1 MDDILIE
8 CSPGISGDMLLGAFY
23 DLGVPKKVIE
33 QPLIDLGLKNLYQL
47 DFKESKSCSIRGIKA
62 KVENIDSG
70 PSKRTWRSIKELIL
84 NGHLED
90 KLKKIIYEVFESLA
104 IAEGKVHGI
113 KSEDVHFHEIGAID
127 SLVDIIGVC
136 AAFNYLNPKWVY
148 CNEPTL
154 GKGFVQTEHGKLSV
168 PAPAVIELVR
178 QKNIKVLSNCGSSIE
193 GELSTPTGIALLA
206 NLVDYLEP
214 PSKYSINSYGVGIG
228 NLNFPFPNLVRVY
241 KIASFNNSSDND
253 NEQISPKCEE
263 IIIQEAWIDDQ
274 TAEDISNFVEKLR
287 IEGAYDVSYQAIN
300 MKKNRIGFSIQAILP
315 IEKKE
320 FFRRL
325 WFDYSNTIGVR
336 ERTQS
341 RWILLRR
348 RGECSTIFGNIKVK
362 QTLKPDGS
370 IIMKPENDEVL
381 RLNLEHKI
389 STYEIRKI
397 IKESSNKFKAFEN
410 WK

>member
-1 MDDILIE
+1 MDDVLIE

-33 QPLIDLGLKNLYQL
+33 QPLIDLGLKDLYQL

-62 KVENIDSG
+62 KVENIDCS
-70 PSKRTWRSIKELIL
+70 PIKRTWRSIKELIL
-84 NGHLED
+84 NSHLED

-113 KSEDVHFHEIGAID
+113 KSDEVHFHEIGAID

-136 AAFNYLNPKWVY
+136 AALNYLNPKRVY
-148 CNEPTL
+148 CNEPML

-168 PAPAVIELVR
+168 PPPAVIELIR
-178 QKNIKVLSNCGSSIE
+178 QKNIKVLSSLNSID

-206 NLVDYLEP
+206 NFVDYPEP

-228 NLNFPFPNLVRVY
+228 NLKFTFPNLVRVY
-241 KIASFNNSSDND
+241 KITSFEDFSIND

-263 IIIQEAWIDDQ
+263 ISIQEAWIDDQ
-274 TAEDISNFVEKLR
+274 TPEDISNFVEKLR

-300 MKKNRIGFSIQAILP
+300 MKKNRIGFSIQVILP

-348 RGECSTIFGNIKVK
+348 RGECSTTFGNIKVK

-370 IIMKPENDEVL
+370 ITMKPENDEVL
-381 RLNLEHKI
+381 RLQLKHKI

-397 IKESSNKFKAFEN
+397 IKESSKKFKAFEN

>member
-1 MDDILIE
+1 MEDILIE

-33 QPLIDLGLKNLYQL
+33 QPLIDLGLKDQYHLE
-47 DFKESKSCSIRGIKA
+47 FKESKSSSIRGIKA
-62 KVENIDSG
+62 KVENIYCS
-70 PSKRTWRSIKELIL
+70 PIKRTWRSIKELIS
-84 NGHLED
+84 NGQLED
-90 KLKKIIYEVFESLA
+90 KLKQIIYEVFESLA
-104 IAEGKVHGI
+104 IAEGIVHGI

-136 AAFNYLNPKWVY
+136 ASLNYLNPKKVY
-148 CNEPTL
+148 CNEPML

-168 PAPAVIELVR
+168 PAPAVIELIR
-178 QKNIKVLSNCGSSIE
+178 QKNIKVLSGFDSIE
-193 GELSTPTGIALLA
+193 GELSTPTGIALLS
-206 NLVDYLEP
+206 NLADYLEP

-228 NLNFPFPNLVRVY
+228 NLKFPFPNLVRVY
-241 KIASFNNSSDND
+241 KITSFEDSSI
-253 NEQISPKCEE
+253 NEQINPKCEE
-263 IIIQEAWIDDQ
+263 ISVQEAWIDDQ
-274 TAEDISNFVEKLR
+274 TPEDVSNFVEKLR

-315 IEKKE
+315 IEKRE

-348 RGECSTIFGNIKVK
+348 RGECSTTFGNIKVK

-370 IIMKPENDEVL
+370 ITMKPENDEVL
-381 RLNLEHKI
+381 RLKLEYKI

-397 IKESSNKFKAFEN
+397 IKESSKKFNAFEN

>member
-1 MDDILIE
+1 MEDILIE

-33 QPLIDLGLKNLYQL
+33 KPLIELGLKDLYNL
-47 DFKESKSCSIRGIKA
+47 DFKESKSCSIRGIRT
-62 KVENIDSG
+62 KVEHIDCC
-70 PSKRTWRSIKELIL
+70 PIKRNWRSIKELIF
-84 NGHLED
+84 NGNLDE
-90 KLKKIIYEVFESLA
+90 KLRQIIYEVFESLA

-113 KSEDVHFHEIGAID
+113 KSDEVHFHEIGAID

-136 AAFNYLNPKWVY
+136 AALNYLNPNNVY
-148 CNEPTL
+148 CNEPML

-168 PAPAVIELVR
+168 PTPAVIELIR
-178 QKNIKVLSNCGSSIE
+178 KKNIKVLSCFDSID
-193 GELSTPTGIALLA
+193 GELSTPTGIALLS
-206 NLVDYLEP
+206 NLSDSLQP

-228 NLNFPFPNLVRVY
+228 NLKFQFPNLVRVY
-241 KIASFNNSSDND
+241 EINSFRDASINN
-253 NEQISPKCEE
+253 PKCEE
-263 IIIQEAWIDDQ
+263 ISVQEAWIDDQ
-274 TAEDISNFVEKLR
+274 TSEDISNFVEKLR

-300 MKKNRIGFSIQAILP
+300 MKKNRIGFSIQVILP
-315 IEKKE
+315 TEKQE

-336 ERTQS
+336 EKTQS

-348 RGECSTIFGNIKVK
+348 RGECLTTFGNVKVK

-370 IIMKPENDEVL
+370 IIVKPENDEVL
-381 RLNLEHKI
+381 RLKLKYKK
-389 STYEIRKI
+389 SSDEIRKI
-397 IKESSNKFKAFEN
+397 IKESSKKFKAFEN

>member
-1 MDDILIE
+1 MEDVLIE

-33 QPLIDLGLKNLYQL
+33 QPLIDIGLEDLYQL
-47 DFKESKSCSIRGIKA
+47 EFKESKSCSIRGIKT
-62 KVENIDSG
+62 KVENIDCC
-70 PSKRTWRSIKELIL
+70 PIKRTWRSIKELVL
-84 NGHLED
+84 NAHLED

-104 IAEGKVHGI
+104 IVEGKVHGI

-136 AAFNYLNPKWVY
+136 AAFNYLNPNKVY

-168 PAPAVIELVR
+168 PSPAVIELIR
-178 QKNIKVLSNCGSSIE
+178 QKNIKVLSNRESIE

-206 NLVDYLEP
+206 NLVNYQEL

-228 NLNFPFPNLVRVY
+228 NQKFPFPNLVRVY
-241 KIASFNNSSDND
+241 KITSFKDSYINK
-253 NEQISPKCEE
+253 QINPKCEE
-263 IIIQEAWIDDQ
+263 ISVQEAWIDDQ
-274 TAEDISNFVEKLR
+274 TPEDISNFVEKLR

-315 IEKKE
+315 AEKKE
-320 FFRRL
+320 FFRGL
-325 WFDYSNTIGVR
+325 WFNYSNTIGVR
-336 ERTQS
+336 ERIQS

-348 RGECSTIFGNIKVK
+348 RGECSTTFGKIKVK

-370 IIMKPENDEVL
+370 ISMKPENDEVL
-381 RLNLEHKI
+381 RLKLDHKI
-389 STYEIRKI
+389 STDEIREI
-397 IKESSNKFKAFEN
+397 IKESSNNFKAFEN

>member
-1 MDDILIE
+1 MEDIFIE

-33 QPLIDLGLKNLYQL
+33 QPLIDLGLADLYNLE
-47 DFKESKSCSIRGIKA
+47 FKHSKSYSIRGIKTC
-62 KVENIDSG
+62 VENIDCNQI
-70 PSKRTWRSIKELIL
+70 KRNWRSIKELIL

-90 KLKKIIYEVFESLA
+90 KLKQIIYKVFNSLA
-104 IAEGKVHGI
+104 NAEGKVHGI
-113 KSEDVHFHEIGAID
+113 KPEDVHFHEIGAID

-136 AAFNYLNPKWVY
+136 AALNYLKPKRVY
-148 CNEPTL
+148 CNEPML

-168 PAPAVIELVR
+168 PPPAVIELIR
-178 QKNIKVLSNCGSSIE
+178 KKNINVLSCFDSIE
-193 GELSTPTGIALLA
+193 GELSTPTGIALISD
-206 NLVDYLEP
+206 LVDYLHP

-228 NLNFPFPNLVRVY
+228 NLKLPFPNLVRVY
-241 KIASFNNSSDND
+241 KISSFEDSSTKIQNN
-253 NEQISPKCEE
+253 PKCEE
-263 IIIQEAWIDDQ
+263 ISIQEAWIDDQ
-274 TAEDISNFVEKLR
+274 TPEDISNFVEKLR

-300 MKKNRIGFSIQAILP
+300 MKKNRIGFSIEAILP
-315 IEKKE
+315 TEKKE
-320 FFRRL
+320 LFRKL

-336 ERTQS
+336 ERTQY

-348 RGECSTIFGNIKVK
+348 RGVCETILGNIKVK

-370 IIMKPENDEVL
+370 ITMKPENDEVL
-381 RLNLEHKI
+381 RLKLEHKK

-397 IKESSNKFKAFEN
+397 IEESSKKFKASEN

>member
-1 MDDILIE
+1 MEDVLIE

-33 QPLIDLGLKNLYQL
+33 QPLIDLGLKDQYHLE
-47 DFKESKSCSIRGIKA
+47 FKESKSCSIRGIKA
-62 KVENIDSG
+62 KVENIDCT
-70 PSKRTWRSIKELIL
+70 PINRTWRSIKELIL

-90 KLKKIIYEVFESLA
+90 NLRQIIYEVFESLA

-136 AAFNYLNPKWVY
+136 AALNYLNPNRVF
-148 CNEPTL
+148 CNEPML
-154 GKGFVQTEHGKLSV
+154 GRGFVQTEHGKLSV
-168 PAPAVIELVR
+168 PPPAVIELIR
-178 QKNIKVLSNCGSSIE
+178 QKNIKVLASFDSVE
-193 GELSTPTGIALLA
+193 GELSTPTGIALLS
-206 NLVDYLEP
+206 NLVDDATP

-228 NLNFPFPNLVRVY
+228 NLKFPFPNLVRVY
-241 KIASFNNSSDND
+241 KISSVEDSFFNKRNN
-253 NEQISPKCEE
+253 PKCEK
-263 IIIQEAWIDDQ
+263 ISIQESWIDDQ
-274 TAEDISNFVEKLR
+274 TPEDISNFVEKLR

-300 MKKNRIGFSIQAILP
+300 MKKNRVGFAIQVILP
-315 IEKKE
+315 IEKNE
-320 FFRRL
+320 YFRQL

-348 RGECSTIFGNIKVK
+348 RGEISTTFGNIKVK

-370 IIMKPENDEVL
+370 ITMKPENDEVL
-381 RLNLEHKI
+381 RLKLKHKI
-389 STYEIRKI
+389 SADEIRKI
-397 IKESSNKFKAFEN
+397 IKESGKNFKVIEN

>member
-1 MDDILIE
+1 MDDVLIE

-33 QPLIDLGLKNLYQL
+33 QPLIDLGLKDLYQL

-62 KVENIDSG
+62 KVEDLNSSPI
-70 PSKRTWRSIKELIL
+70 KRTWRSIKELIL

-113 KSEDVHFHEIGAID
+113 KSDDVHFHEIGAID

-136 AAFNYLNPKWVY
+136 AALNYLNPKRVY
-148 CNEPTL
+148 CNEPML

-168 PAPAVIELVR
+168 PPPAVIELIR
-178 QKNIKVLSNCGSSIE
+178 QKNIKVLSSLNSVD

-206 NLVDYLEP
+206 NFVDYPEP

-228 NLNFPFPNLVRVY
+228 NLKFTFPNLVRVY
-241 KIASFNNSSDND
+241 KITSFEDSSIND

-263 IIIQEAWIDDQ
+263 ISIQEAWIDDQ
-274 TAEDISNFVEKLR
+274 TPEDISNFVEKLR

-300 MKKNRIGFSIQAILP
+300 MKKNRIGFSIQVILP

-348 RGECSTIFGNIKVK
+348 RGECSTTFGNINVK
-362 QTLKPDGS
+362 QTMKPDGS
-370 IIMKPENDEVL
+370 ITMKPENDEVL
-381 RLNLEHKI
+381 RIQLKHKI

-397 IKESSNKFKAFEN
+397 IKESSKKFKAFEN

>member
-1 MDDILIE
+1 MEDVLIE
-8 CSPGISGDMLLGAFY
+8 CSPGISGDMLLAAFY

-33 QPLIDLGLKNLYQL
+33 QPLIDLGLKDLYTL
-47 DFKESKSCSIRGIKA
+47 EFKESKSFSIRGINA
-62 KVENIDSG
+62 KVKNNDCS
-70 PSKRTWRSIKELIL
+70 PSKRNWRDIKELIL
-84 NGHLED
+84 NGVLED
-90 KLKKIIYEVFESLA
+90 KLKRIIYEVFESLA
-104 IAEGKVHGI
+104 SSEAKVHGI
-113 KSEDVHFHEIGAID
+113 KTEDVHFHEIGAID

-136 AAFNYLNPKWVY
+136 AALNYLNPKKVY
-148 CNEPTL
+148 CNEPML

-168 PAPAVIELVR
+168 PPPAVVELLR
-178 QKNIKVLSNCGSSIE
+178 QKNIKVLSTRDLIE
-193 GELSTPTGIALLA
+193 GELSTPTGVSLLA
-206 NLVDYLEP
+206 NLVDCQET

-228 NLNFPFPNLVRVY
+228 NLKFPFPNLVRIY
-241 KIASFNNSSDND
+241 KVTSFCDPSIDNA
-253 NEQISPKCEE
+253 QISPKCEE
-263 IIIQEAWIDDQ
+263 ISIQEAWIDDQ
-274 TAEDISNFVEKLR
+274 TPEDISNFVEKLR

-300 MKKNRIGFSIQAILP
+300 MKKDRIGFSIQAILP

-341 RWILLRR
+341 RWVLLRR
-348 RGECSTIFGNIKVK
+348 RGECSTTFGNIKVK

-370 IIMKPENDEVL
+370 INMKPENDEVL
-381 RLNLEHKI
+381 RLKLKHKI

-397 IKESSNKFKAFEN
+397 IKESSKKFKAFEN

>member
-1 MDDILIE
+1 MEDVLIE

-33 QPLIDLGLKNLYQL
+33 QPLIDIGLKDLYHL
-47 DFKESKSCSIRGIKA
+47 EFKESKSCSIRGIKA
-62 KVENIDSG
+62 KVENIDCS
-70 PSKRTWRSIKELIL
+70 PNKRTWKSIKELIF

-90 KLKKIIYEVFESLA
+90 KLKQIIFEVFESLA
-104 IAEGKVHGI
+104 NAEGKVHGI

-136 AAFNYLNPKWVY
+136 AALHYLNPKKVY
-148 CNEPTL
+148 CNEPML
-154 GKGFVQTEHGKLSV
+154 GKGFVETEHGKLSV
-168 PAPAVIELVR
+168 PPPAVIELITR
-178 QKNIKVLSNCGSSIE
+178 KNIKVSSSFDSIE
-193 GELSTPTGIALLA
+193 GELSTPTGIALLS
-206 NLVDYLEP
+206 NLVDYMQP

-228 NLNFPFPNLVRVY
+228 NLRFPFPNLVRVY
-241 KIASFNNSSDND
+241 KISSFKDSFNQ
-253 NEQISPKCEE
+253 QINPKCEE
-263 IIIQEAWIDDQ
+263 ISVQEAWIDDQ
-274 TAEDISNFVEKLR
+274 TPEDISNFVEKLR

-325 WFDYSNTIGVR
+325 WFNYSNTIGVR

-348 RGECSTIFGNIKVK
+348 RGECLTSFGNIKVK

-370 IIMKPENDEVL
+370 INMKPENDEVL
-381 RLNLEHKI
+381 RLKLKHKI

-397 IKESSNKFKAFEN
+397 IKESSKKFKAFEN

>member
-1 MDDILIE
+1 MEDVLIE

-33 QPLIDLGLKNLYQL
+33 QPLIELGLKDLYDLQ
-47 DFKESKSCSIRGIKA
+47 FKESKSCSIRGVKA
-62 KVENIDSG
+62 KVENIDCS
-70 PSKRTWRSIKELIL
+70 SIKRTWRSIKELIL
-84 NGHLED
+84 NGYLED
-90 KLKKIIYEVFESLA
+90 KLKQKVYEVFESLA
-104 IAEGKVHGI
+104 SAEGKVHGI

-136 AAFNYLNPKWVY
+136 AALNYLNPKKVY
-148 CNEPTL
+148 CNEPML

-168 PAPAVIELVR
+168 PPPAVIELIR
-178 QKNIKVLSNCGSSIE
+178 QKNVRVLSSFDLIE
-193 GELSTPTGIALLA
+193 GELSTPTGIALLS
-206 NLVDYLEP
+206 NLADYLSP

-228 NLNFPFPNLVRVY
+228 NLEFPFPNLVRVY
-241 KIASFNNSSDND
+241 KISSFENSSFNQKIN
-253 NEQISPKCEE
+253 PRCEE
-263 IIIQEAWIDDQ
+263 ITLQEAWIDDQ
-274 TAEDISNFVEKLR
+274 TPEDISNFVEKLR

-320 FFRRL
+320 YFRRL

-336 ERTQS
+336 ERNQS

-348 RGECSTIFGNIKVK
+348 RGECSTTFGNIKVK
-362 QTLKPDGS
+362 ETLKPDGS
-370 IIMKPENDEVL
+370 KTMKPENDEVL
-381 RLNLEHKI
+381 RLKLEHKI
-389 STYEIRKI
+389 STDEIRKI
-397 IKESSNKFKAFEN
+397 IKETSKNFKPFEN

>member
-1 MDDILIE
+1 MDDVLIE

-33 QPLIDLGLKNLYQL
+33 RPLIDLGLKDLYEL
-47 DFKESKSCSIRGIKA
+47 DFKESKSCSIRGIKT
-62 KVENIDSG
+62 KVENIDCS
-70 PSKRTWRSIKELIL
+70 PIKRTWRSIKELIL

-90 KLKKIIYEVFESLA
+90 KLKKIIYGVFESLA

-113 KSEDVHFHEIGAID
+113 KSDDVHFHEVGAID

-136 AAFNYLNPKWVY
+136 TALNYLNPKRVY
-148 CNEPTL
+148 CNEPML

-168 PAPAVIELVR
+168 PPPAVIELIR
-178 QKNIKVLSNCGSSIE
+178 QKNIKVLSNRDTIE

-206 NLVDYLEP
+206 NLADYHEP
-214 PSKYSINSYGVGIG
+214 PLKFSINSYGVGIG
-228 NLNFPFPNLVRVY
+228 NLKFPFPNLVRVY
-241 KIASFNNSSDND
+241 KITSFEDSSV

-263 IIIQEAWIDDQ
+263 ICIQEAWIDDQ
-274 TAEDISNFVEKLR
+274 TPEDISNFVEKLR

-300 MKKNRIGFSIQAILP
+300 MKKNRIGFSIQVILP

-336 ERTQS
+336 ERNQS

-348 RGECSTIFGNIKVK
+348 KGECFTTFGNIKVK

-370 IIMKPENDEVL
+370 IITKPENDEVL
-381 RLNLEHKI
+381 RLQLKHKI

-397 IKESSNKFKAFEN
+397 IKESGKKFKAFEN

>member
-33 QPLIDLGLKNLYQL
+33 QPLIDLGLKDLYQL
-47 DFKESKSCSIRGIKA
+47 EFKESKSCSIRGVKA
-62 KVENIDSG
+62 KVENIDSI
-70 PSKRTWRSIKELIL
+70 PIKRTWRSIKELIL

-104 IAEGKVHGI
+104 SAEGKVHGI
-113 KSEDVHFHEIGAID
+113 KPEDVHFHEIGAID

-136 AAFNYLNPKWVY
+136 AALYYLNPKKVF
-148 CNEPTL
+148 CNEPML
-154 GKGFVQTEHGKLSV
+154 GKGFVKTEHGKLSV
-168 PAPAVIELVR
+168 PPPAVIELVR
-178 QKNIKVLSNCGSSIE
+178 QKNIKVLSNRDSID

-206 NLVDYLEP
+206 NLVNFLET

-228 NLNFPFPNLVRVY
+228 NLKFPFPNLVRVY
-241 KIASFNNSSDND
+241 KITSFEDSSINK
-253 NEQISPKCEE
+253 QINPKCEE
-263 IIIQEAWIDDQ
+263 ISVQEAWIDDQ
-274 TAEDISNFVEKLR
+274 TPEDISNFVEKLR

-300 MKKNRIGFSIQAILP
+300 MKKNRIGFSIQVILP

-348 RGECSTIFGNIKVK
+348 RGECSTSFGNIKVK

-370 IIMKPENDEVL
+370 INMKPENDEVL
-381 RLNLEHKI
+381 RLKLEHKI
-389 STYEIRKI
+389 STYEVRKI
-397 IKESSNKFKAFEN
+397 IKESSKKFKAFEN

>member
-1 MDDILIE
+1 MEDVLIE

-23 DLGVPKKVIE
+23 DLGVPKQVIE
-33 QPLIDLGLKNLYQL
+33 QPLFDLGLKDLYHL
-47 DFKESKSCSIRGIKA
+47 EFRESKSSSIRGVRV
-62 KVENIDSG
+62 KVKNIDHS
-70 PSKRTWRSIKELIL
+70 PIKRTWRSIKELIL
-84 NGHLED
+84 NGNLED
-90 KLKKIIYEVFESLA
+90 KLKQKIYKVFESLA
-104 IAEGKVHGI
+104 NAEGKVHGI

-136 AAFNYLNPKWVY
+136 AAFNYLNPKKVF
-148 CNEPTL
+148 CNEPML

-168 PAPAVIELVR
+168 PTPAVIELIR
-178 QKNIKVLSNCGSSIE
+178 QKDIKVLTSFESIE
-193 GELSTPTGIALLA
+193 GELSTPTGIALISNLA
-206 NLVDYLEP
+206 DYLQP

-228 NLNFPFPNLVRVY
+228 NLKLPFPNLVRVY
-241 KIASFNNSSDND
+241 KITSFEDSSINR
-253 NEQISPKCEE
+253 QINPKCEE
-263 IIIQEAWIDDQ
+263 ISVQEAWIDDQ
-274 TAEDISNFVEKLR
+274 TPEDICNFIEKLR
-287 IEGAYDVSYQAIN
+287 IEGAYDVSYHAVN

-320 FFRRL
+320 FFRGL

-348 RGECSTIFGNIKVK
+348 RGECSTTFGNIKVK

-381 RLNLEHKI
+381 RLKLEHKI
-389 STYEIRKI
+389 STEEIRKI
-397 IKESSNKFKAFEN
+397 IKDSSKKFKAFEN